1 MALYENVKKLCK
13 EKSITI
19 IQLEEEL
26 NFSRSS
32 ICKWNYNMPSIAKV
46 KAVADYFD
54 VTIDKLM
61 QE

>member
-1 MALYENVKKLCK
+1 MALYENIKKLCK

-32 ICKWNYNMPSIAKV
+32 ICKWNNNLPSIAKV

-54 VTIDKLM
+54 VTIDKLLH
-61 QE
+61 E

>member
-1 MALYENVKKLCK
+1 MALYENIKKLCK

-32 ICKWNYNMPSIAKV
+32 ICKWNYNLPSIVKV
-46 KAVADYFD
+46 KAVADYFG
-54 VTIDKLM
+54 VTIDKLL